1 MFDEDHPAMIS
12 VNGNLIT
19 SYTATKMDKE
29 IKRAKIMEIIEK
41 NYAIASKVYQNKSIY
56 KLVHISTSLFNRI
69 AIGDIKT
76 PS

>member
-41 NYAIASKVYQNKSIY
+41 NYAIASIFVLKNPPYN
-56 KLVHISTSLFNRI
+56 
-69 AIGDIKT
+69 
-76 PS
+76 